1 MNLFIMNQVRL
12 RHTRTCIK
20 YKFEN
25 LINKIPFTVFRD
37 FNANSDPNI
46 ILSDIDNEFNFNA
59 LNEDKELRQL
69 NKSLFYNIYWLLN
82 ASHTV
87 WSNEIYKK
95 QIINYVKTIS
105 IDGCVM

>member
-1 MNLFIMNQVRL
+1 MNQVRL